1 MISPTPPA
9 PSALGTALPTALTLW
24 PLTGLRVVS
33 GDLELRYLDDPLLFQ
48 LAELAGDGIHAPEAM
63 PFNAPWSR
71 GTPQEIARSVLTYQ
85 WSARSRITPQ
95 EWTLELAVIRDGEVL
110 GVQSMVTKDFPVT
123 GQVETGSWLG
133 LRHQGAGVGTRM
145 RLMILY
151 LAFEG
156 LGAQAATTSAF
167 EDNVAS
173 NGVTRKI
180 GYQPDGREVV
190 AREGA
195 ATGSLRYR
203 LERSDWENRADAL
216 RPEVTLHG
224 VDGVRELLG
233 VGSRDAGDAQVT
245 TTTAAS

>member
-1 MISPTPPA
+1 MISPTLPE
-9 PSALGTALPTALTLW
+9 PSALPTAPPAAPTLW

-33 GDLELRYLDDPLLFQ
+33 GDLELRYLDDTLLFQ
-48 LAELAGDGIHAPEAM
+48 LAELAGEGVHAPEAM
-63 PFNAPWSR
+63 PFNAPWSK
-71 GTPQEIARSVLTYQ
+71 GTPQEIARRVLTYQ

-95 EWTLELAVIRDGEVL
+95 EWTLELAVVRDGEVL
-110 GVQSMVTKDFPVT
+110 GVQSMVTKDFLVT

-145 RLMILY
+145 RLMILH
-151 LAFEG
+151 LAFDG
-156 LGAQAATTSAF
+156 LGAQAATTGAF
-167 EDNVAS
+167 EDNAAS

-180 GYQPDGREVV
+180 GYQPNGREVV

-195 ATGSLRYR
+195 ATVSLQYR
-203 LERSDWENRADAL
+203 LERPDWDNRADAL

-233 VGSRDAGDAQVT
+233 VDAGDAQVT